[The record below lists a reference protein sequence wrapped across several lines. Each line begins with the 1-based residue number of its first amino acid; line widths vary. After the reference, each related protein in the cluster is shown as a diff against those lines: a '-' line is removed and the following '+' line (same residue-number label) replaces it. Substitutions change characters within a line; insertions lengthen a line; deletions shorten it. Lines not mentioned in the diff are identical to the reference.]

1 MLWSFKKRGRI
12 DLASKERRDIFRRF
26 AFSFFG
32 SSNFGPKSRI
42 SSPRSLFS
50 TSKKFSPFCLV
61 LGHWCWWC
69 SRFIIIFLFVKFY
82 FSTSSLLSKKSSSS
96 SSSSSVSHP
105 TSLPPW
111 VGCIKTK
118 RRAPSVSVSLSLSV
132 LARNTRER
140 VTSGNRA

>member
-32 SSNFGPKSRI
+32 SSNFGPKVFASA
-42 SSPRSLFS
+42 RSLFS

-61 LGHWCWWC
+61 LGHWWC

-82 FSTSSLLSKKSSSS
+82 FSTSSLLSKK
-96 SSSSSVSHP
+96 SSSSVSHP

>member
-61 LGHWCWWC
+61 LGHWWC
-69 SRFIIIFLFVKFY
+69 SRFIIFFVRKILFLNVA
-82 FSTSSLLSKKSSSS
+82 SLLSKK